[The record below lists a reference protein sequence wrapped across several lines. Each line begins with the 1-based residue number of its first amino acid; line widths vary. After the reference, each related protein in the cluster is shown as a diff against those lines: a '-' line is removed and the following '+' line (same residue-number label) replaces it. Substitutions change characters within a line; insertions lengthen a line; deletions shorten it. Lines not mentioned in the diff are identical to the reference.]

1 MVSRDR
7 RDTSRL
13 EGFSD
18 AVFAFAATLLVV
30 SLEVPENFSA
40 LVAQIQGFGAFAI
53 TFGALVAIWTVH
65 KAFFRRY
72 RLDDGWTV
80 FLNSALLFIVLFY
93 VFPLKFLTETFFS
106 GVLGFGGRHISI
118 QDADELATVFT
129 LYSAGFTAMFVLVA
143 AMYGHAYRRRSALR
157 LNAIQAW
164 EAAYLGRHYLLFAV
178 AGVASMGLAIAGVGI
193 LFGLPGLLYVLLG
206 PVCFAHGHWST
217 RRRPVS

>member
-1 MVSRDR
+1 M
-7 RDTSRL
+7 
-13 EGFSD
+13 
-18 AVFAFAATLLVV
+18 
-30 SLEVPENFSA
+30 
-40 LVAQIQGFGAFAI
+40 
-53 TFGALVAIWTVH
+53 
-65 KAFFRRY
+65 
-72 RLDDGWTV
+72 
-80 FLNSALLFIVLFY
+80 
-93 VFPLKFLTETFFS
+93 
-106 GVLGFGGRHISI
+106 
-118 QDADELATVFT
+118 ATVFT